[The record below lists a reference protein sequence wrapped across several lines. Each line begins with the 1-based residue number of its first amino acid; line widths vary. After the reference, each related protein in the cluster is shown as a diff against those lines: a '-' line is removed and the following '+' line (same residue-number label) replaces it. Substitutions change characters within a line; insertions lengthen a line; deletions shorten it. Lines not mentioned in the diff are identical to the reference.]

1 MANPPVASAPM
12 DGESHSPTPEAP
24 AASPARVE
32 AAEVLR
38 RLGHAIVGHENHD
51 EVFER
56 IAGFVREILP
66 EVESGPVRHRPIAD
80 MKRRLLEGPPA
91 DGEAMHHFPECV
103 VSGVANPMGIAI
115 DCHREGSEAVARI
128 TLGAAFE
135 GAPQRAHGGIVA
147 AIFDDVMGFVP
158 SIEGAP
164 AYTARLCI
172 DYLAP
177 TPVGEPLEFRARM
190 RERDGR
196 KLWIDAEATGPEG
209 TVARA
214 EGLFI
219 AIPRDRL
226 GLSDDEHREVS
237 QNWSS

>member
-1 MANPPVASAPM
+1 M
-12 DGESHSPTPEAP
+12 ESTEETPEIEGP
-24 AASPARVE
+24 VASPARI
-32 AAEVLR
+32 AAAGSLR

-56 IAGFVREILP
+56 IADFVNAILP

-177 TPVGEPLEFRARM
+177 TPVGEPLEFRAHM
-190 RERDGR
+190 REREGR
-196 KLWIDAEATGPEG
+196 KLWIDAEARGPEG
-209 TVARA
+209 LVARA

-219 AIPRDRL
+219 AIPADRL
-226 GLSDDEHREVS
+226 GLSAEEHEEVS
-237 QNWSS
+237 QNWSP